1 MVRTISQWWCV
12 SFERNLAIILGIVLL
27 TRLRAPR
34 EQTGHRGHAGHRQA
48 SHTPRFSAPK
58 RQRPPS
64 LSGRPVLR
72 LHTSRTAPASPPV
85 RNVPTARNH
94 PRRAQQRGWLQPQRA
109 RWGRIT
115 PHGGLLQWPAPCRR
129 GRRLPPRQGYHL
141 LGLRLQLLERV
152 AFALLLVD
160 VPLTPAT
167 LPP

>member
-1 MVRTISQWWCV
+1 MVRTISAWWCV
-12 SFERNLAIILGIVLL
+12 NFERTRAIILGIALV
-27 TRLRAPR
+27 TPPRAPR
-34 EQTGHRGHAGHRQA
+34 DPPGHRRHAGRQQG
-48 SHTPRFSAPK
+48 SRTPQFSVPK
-58 RQRPPS
+58 RRIPPS

-160 VPLTPAT
+160 VP
-167 LPP
+167 